1 MKKIFLIIGLLF
13 LAAIAFADYNN
24 YPPMADK
31 YLLPDGSI
39 KTFSGVVVAPPDA
52 SRATKYKTMDMIAA
66 KWLMPD
72 GSLVSALPFSGGG
85 SANVTGLTI
94 GTNATLTVSDAV
106 NATITA
112 PLGTAA
118 YGNLNSLNITGGN
131 VTGITN
137 FSATTGNVTTLKWGQ
152 KVSTFTTAGNANVT
166 DQNGGLI
173 DIYGAA
179 NTTVTLTTV
188 VSGMHF
194 DVLCSNT
201 DCCIDTTDTWNVSGS
216 NLTTGNKIC
225 STGGNGSTLKAA
237 SKANGVIR
245 LLWSNC
251 TWVDGGS

>member
-1 MKKIFLIIGLLF
+1 MKQKLAIILFISMVSWIFYVIV
-13 LAAIAFADYNN
+13 ANAI
-24 YPPMADK
+24 PPM
-31 YLLPDGSI
+31 PSS
-39 KTFSGVVVAPPDA
+39 TVP
-52 SRATKYKTMDMIAA
+52 
-66 KWLMPD
+66 
-72 GSLVSALPFSGGG
+72 
-85 SANVTGLTI
+85 GLT
-94 GTNATLTVSDAV
+94 
-106 NATITA
+106 
-112 PLGTAA
+112 AA
-118 YGNLNSLNITGGN
+118 NDVAITGGN

-137 FSATTGNVTTLKWGQ
+137 FSATTGNVTTMQWGQ
-152 KVSTFTTAGNANVT
+152 KVSTFTTEGNANVT

-201 DCCIDTTDTWNVSGS
+201 DCCIDTTDTWNLAGS